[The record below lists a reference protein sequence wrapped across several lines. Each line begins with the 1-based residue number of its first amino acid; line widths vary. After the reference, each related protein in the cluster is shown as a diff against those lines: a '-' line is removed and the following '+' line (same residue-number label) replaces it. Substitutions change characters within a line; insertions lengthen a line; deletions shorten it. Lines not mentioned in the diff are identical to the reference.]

1 MTIEIAV
8 GLGILSAAFAAA
20 ALFAARGSSKRRDSR
35 FEGIF
40 SRVEARLDEQ
50 GRQSEALAARMSER
64 AERTE
69 DVVRNLD
76 RELRKGQSTNAEALV
91 ARLAE
96 AGRQQQKAIHELDQ
110 SQLGRIEE
118 LKQQLERRH
127 AETYQS
133 LNQTLQ
139 AGVDRAQQQMTQA
152 VTRNRDEL
160 GKRMDALTA
169 STDKRLLD
177 ISGQVDKRLSEGFE
191 KTVATFADVQKRLE
205 LIDDAQKKITEL
217 SGNVVSLQEVLA
229 DRTSRGTFGEVQ
241 LQALVANVLP
251 ESSYSMQYTL
261 TNGRCVDCM
270 MFLPEPTG
278 SVAIDSKFPLENF
291 RRKVD
296 PALSR
301 SDREAAGKEFAR
313 NVLTHIHDV
322 AKKYIIDGETAD
334 FAVLFI
340 PAEAVFA
347 EIHGQYPDL
356 VEKAHRL
363 GVLPASPT
371 TLFAILTTAAAVLK
385 DAATREQVH
394 IIQEHLSKLGV
405 DFNRFQT
412 RMDNLAQHIDQA
424 HRDVELVNTSAR
436 KITSRFSK
444 IERLDLGAGESAVP
458 GEGPVPVEA
467 PKRTGAAG

>member
-1 MTIEIAV
+1 MAETTLWLVWVLLVV
-8 GLGILSAAFAAA
+8 GTTVLVAMW
-20 ALFAARGSSKRRDSR
+20 RSSKGRDNR
-35 FEGIF
+35 LEQVF
-40 SRVEARLDEQ
+40 SRMEARLDEQ
-50 GRQSEALAARMSER
+50 GRRTETLATGLDER
-64 AERTE
+64 GGRTE
-69 DVVRNLD
+69 DIVRALD
-76 RELRKGQSTNAEALV
+76 RELRQGQAVAGEALV
-91 ARLAE
+91 ARLGE
-96 AGRQQQKAIHELDQ
+96 AGRQQQKSIHELEQ
-110 SQLGRIEE
+110 SQLRRIEE

-127 AETYQS
+127 METYKS

-139 AGVDRAQQQMTQA
+139 AGVDRVQQQMTQA
-152 VTRNRDEL
+152 VTRNSDEL
-160 GKRMDALTA
+160 GKRMDKLTA

-205 LIDDAQKKITEL
+205 LIDHAQKKITEL

-241 LQALVANVLP
+241 LHALVKNVLP
-251 ESSYSMQYTL
+251 ESSYGMQYTL
-261 TNGRCVDCM
+261 SNGRCVDCM

-291 RRKVD
+291 RRKTD
-296 PALSR
+296 PALSK

-313 NVLTHIHDV
+313 NVLTHIQDV

-347 EIHGQYPDL
+347 EIHGRHPDL

-363 GVLPASPT
+363 GVMPASPT

-394 IIQEHLSKLGV
+394 IIQEHLSRLGD

-444 IERLDLGAGESAVP
+444 IERLDLGS

-467 PKRTGAAG
+467 PVPLEATKREGTAG